1 MKIAMGNDHA
11 GLPMKLEI
19 KAYLESQGHE
29 VLDFGTHTSDA
40 ADLADYIYPASLAVA
55 KGEAD
60 RGIFVD
66 GVGFGSA
73 MIANKLPGVYA
84 CCCQDPY
91 SAKLARWHCDS
102 NVLCLGGKIIG
113 SVIAMEIVKDWM
125 AAEYWGDQEKYARRV
140 GKVAA
145 IDERHI
151 KRLDDKACSNTNP
164 CVCPHGDCA
173 RHGRCCECVAFHRD
187 EMGGLPNCFKK
198 AGIEAVKKD

>member
-11 GLPMKLEI
+11 GLSMKLEI
-19 KAYLESQGHE
+19 KEYLESQGHE

-40 ADLADYIYPASLAVA
+40 ADLADYILPAALAVA
-55 KGEAD
+55 SGEAD

-84 CCCQDPY
+84 AMCQDPY
-91 SAKLARWHCDS
+91 CAKLSRWHCDC

-125 AAEYWGDQEKYARRV
+125 AEPYWGDQEKYARRV
-140 GKVAA
+140 GKVSA
-145 IDERHI
+145 IDEKYIR
-151 KRLDDKACSNTNP
+151 RLDEVN
-164 CVCPHGDCA
+164 
-173 RHGRCCECVAFHRD
+173 
-187 EMGGLPNCFKK
+187 
-198 AGIEAVKKD
+198 